1 MEPIDRTDETWPESD
16 AAELLKA
23 EQDLVPIDE
32 LAGQYLAGG
41 VFSLKAQRI
50 FERAA
55 ELCPDKP
62 VFQQA
67 VNACRLI
74 QAVNERTH
82 RRGTSTS
89 TSTGAPVSDLRRRV
103 EEAFGQFSGSADLAK
118 CLGDV
123 RLLDGE
129 WNGACQAYRQAQS
142 WGYPDDQAIVNSGR
156 IALTRPDCPIAVL
169 DYLGGVALA
178 LGQLPQAAEFYAE
191 TLGRF
196 EGDRAAKMAFLD
208 MLFERLLPRL
218 EVTAEKQALLIQ
230 IVRACIE
237 LELMERALAAF
248 RHIDLSAV
256 PQGDLVKRI
265 ARYLIDREDY
275 RQAFDYLSRI
285 PFDGETKSLVNE
297 IAFKLEH
304 RGEIDTAV
312 HLLRYM
318 NDHDLVIQEGKRVV
332 ELQLEFTTTREMA
345 DRCFRSTRYTEAF
358 VHYLSLVRRGAS
370 GIEDLADRIEVCLQH
385 LSDPRVDDLLLLGE
399 YFHRRRSWQNAE
411 TFLARVLGLDP
422 HHERAGELLRSMYDS
437 LLRTDPNPAPVRL
450 RSGDLYLTVNR
461 IEDAIEEYKKVLEA
475 PDHEKDARR
484 RLAAAYLRAGNPAL
498 ALDQY
503 QGLELQSA
511 DLELLYGLHESLMNA
526 GNFPKALQAA
536 TMIYEHDNRYRDV
549 EARIAQLQQ
558 SLRQQDGS
566 QGFRDPKMVELIGE
580 EAVGRYRY
588 FEQIGSGGMGI
599 VHKVYDIK
607 NQCVVAMKILRESL
621 TGSSKAIDRFFR
633 EARIASTL
641 CHPNIVNIYDY
652 NINSVYGKSYISMEF
667 VDGPSLR
674 DIIEDRFSTTTE
686 LTSEYIAESL
696 YYVVQLCSALE
707 TTHLKGII
715 HRDIKPDN
723 IMITSAKVVKITDFG
738 IVHIEEAT
746 FTPSGA
752 LIGTPRYMSPEQV
765 RGGRVDARS
774 DIYAVGII
782 LYESL
787 LGTPPFVTGDIA
799 YQHVNVPPTPP
810 REVNAAVPEEVEAI
824 ILRCLQK
831 DPAPRFPSAKE
842 LGAAVEGVLFH
853 LYPKKASRFP
863 LLAKASA
870 SDSGTITQ

>member
-1 MEPIDRTDETWPESD
+1 MEPTNRTDETWPESD
-16 AAELLKA
+16 AEELLKA
-23 EQDLVPIDE
+23 EQDLVPIGE
-32 LAGQYLAGG
+32 LAAQYLAGG
-41 VFSLKAQRI
+41 FFSIKAQRI

-55 ELCPDKP
+55 EVFPDNAT
-62 VFQQA
+62 FQQA

-74 QAVNERTH
+74 QVVNERIR
-82 RRGTSTS
+82 RRGTT
-89 TSTGAPVSDLRRRV
+89 TTTGAPTSDLRKKV
-103 EEAFGQFSGSADLAK
+103 EDLSGQFPGSADLAK

-123 RLLDGE
+123 RLLDGD
-129 WNGACQAYRQAQS
+129 WPGACQAYRLAQS
-142 WGYPDDQAIVNSGR
+142 CGYPDDQAIVNSGR
-156 IALTRPDCPIAVL
+156 LALTRPDCPTSVL
-169 DYLGGVALA
+169 DYFGGVALA
-178 LGQLPQAAEFYAE
+178 LGQFPQAAEFAAE
-191 TLGRF
+191 SLRRF

-208 MLFERLLPRL
+208 PLFERLLPRL
-218 EVTAEKQALLIQ
+218 EVSAEKQALLIQ
-230 IVRACIE
+230 IVRTCIE

-248 RHIDLSAV
+248 RHIDLSGF
-256 PQGDLVKRI
+256 PQSDLVKRI

-275 RQAFDYLSRI
+275 RQAFDYLSRVA
-285 PFDGETKSLVNE
+285 FDNETKSLVNE
-297 IAFKLEH
+297 IAFKLEQ

-318 NDHDLVIQEGKRVV
+318 NEHDLVIQEGKRVV
-332 ELQLEFTTTREMA
+332 EIQLEFTTTREMA
-345 DRCFRSTRYTEAF
+345 DRCFRNTRYNEAF

-370 GIEDLADRIEVCLQH
+370 GIEELADRIDVCLQH
-385 LSDPRVDDLLLLGE
+385 LPNPRVDDLLLLGE
-399 YFHRRRSWQNAE
+399 YFHWRRSWRHAE
-411 TFLARVLGLDP
+411 TFLLRALELDS
-422 HHERAGELLRSMYDS
+422 HHERACELLRSIYDS
-437 LLRTDPNPAPVRL
+437 LLKTDPKPAPIRL

-461 IEDAIEEYKKVLEA
+461 IEDAIEEYKKALEV
-475 PDHEKDARR
+475 PEHDKDACR
-484 RLAAAYLRAGNPAL
+484 RLAAAYLRAGNPSM

-503 QGLELQSA
+503 QGLELQSS
-511 DLELLYGLHESLMNA
+511 DLELLYALHESLMNS
-526 GNFPKALQAA
+526 GNFPRALQAA
-536 TMIYEHDNRYRDV
+536 TMIYEFDNRYRDV
-549 EARIAQLQQ
+549 EVRIAQLQQ

-599 VHKVYDIK
+599 VHKVYDLK
-607 NQCVVAMKILRESL
+607 NECVVAMKILRESL

-652 NINSVYGKSYISMEF
+652 NINSVYGKSYISMEY

-674 DIIEDRFSTTTE
+674 DIIEDRFSTTSE
-686 LTSEYIAESL
+686 LTSDYIAEIL

-723 IMITSAKVVKITDFG
+723 IMITSEKVVKITDFG

-765 RGGRVDARS
+765 RGGRVDCRS

-810 REVNAAVPEEVEAI
+810 REVNASIPEEIEAV

-831 DPAPRFPSAKE
+831 DPAPRFQSAKD
-842 LGAAVEGVLFH
+842 LGQAVENALLT
-853 LYPKKASRFP
+853 LYPKMTARFP
-863 LLAKASA
+863 LLSKPSGA
-870 SDSGTITQ
+870 DSGTITQ